1 MRRATVTLTDDL
13 EQALE
18 AYREA
23 QDVSPTLTAIT
34 QAALREYLAQRGFL
48 RTRRTFWLTPAE
60 QGSGDPHASRDH
72 NRYVAEAAD
81 IR

>member
-1 MRRATVTLTDDL
+1 MRRATVTLTD
-13 EQALE
+13 EIESALD
-18 AYREA
+18 AYRKA
-23 QDVSPTLTAIT
+23 QDAPPSLTAIT

-60 QGSGDPHASRDH
+60 HGSGDPHASRDH